1 MSPPTVDM
9 GYDEW
14 LTAFKKACEEHGTE
28 YLASIETGADKELE
42 RLFEEGRSPEEAI
55 ELLHWQA

>member
-1 MSPPTVDM
+1 M

-14 LTAFKKACEEHGTE
+14 LALFKAACEEHGVE
-28 YLASIETGADKELE
+28 YLATLEAGADKELE

-55 ELLHWQA
+55 EILHWEA